1 MSNIPV
7 EPANDSD
14 EISLLD
20 IIQVIRENLALLL
33 IGPLVVGLVALGLTF
48 LIPPTYTATTVFL
61 PPQQQQSSASVLL
74 QSLGS
79 LGGIAGAATGLKNP
93 NDQFIAFL
101 KSRRIE
107 DKLVERFKLK
117 DRYDADLLT
126 DARQGLERRTRISS
140 GKDSLITVEVD
151 DRDPPFAAELANAY
165 VEELSILIKLLAL
178 TEAQQRRVF
187 FEAQLIATKENLTK
201 TEQALRSTG
210 INSSALKSNPVTA
223 VAAVARMQ
231 AEIAAQEIKVSS
243 MRAYL
248 ADSAPMFRQAL
259 SDLAA
264 LRAQLSKL
272 EKSSGT
278 PPASDS
284 DYVARF
290 RDFKYYETLFDLF
303 AKQFELAKVDE
314 SREGAKIQV
323 LDVAKSPE
331 KKSKPQRGLIVI
343 SAVLTAGGFL
353 LLFIFI
359 RNSLRTSI
367 SPKRH
372 EPSRQ

>member
-1 MSNIPV
+1 MSNLPV
-7 EPANDSD
+7 DAANDSD

-20 IIQVIRENLALLL
+20 IIQVIKENLALLL
-33 IGPLVVGLVALGLTF
+33 IGPLVVGLVALGITF

-61 PPQQQQSSASVLL
+61 PPQQQQSSANALL

-117 DRYDADLLT
+117 ERYDVELLT
-126 DARQGLERRTRISS
+126 DARMDLERRTRISS

-151 DRDPPFAAELANAY
+151 DRDPAFAAELANAH
-165 VEELSILIKLLAL
+165 VEELSSLIKLLAL
-178 TEAQQRRVF
+178 TEAQQRRAF
-187 FEAQLIATKENLTK
+187 FETQLIATKESLTK
-201 TEQALRSTG
+201 AEQALRSTG
-210 INSSALKSNPVTA
+210 VNSSALKSNPATA
-223 VAAVARMQ
+223 VAAVARVQ
-231 AEIAAQEIKVSS
+231 AEIAAQEVKVSS

-259 SDLAA
+259 GDLGA
-264 LRAQLSKL
+264 LRTQLSKL
-272 EKSSGT
+272 EKSSDT
-278 PPASDS
+278 PVATDS

-314 SREGAKIQV
+314 SREGSKIQV
-323 LDVAKSPE
+323 LDVAQAPE
-331 KKSKPQRGLIVI
+331 KKSKPKKALITLV
-343 SAVLTAGGFL
+343 AALAAGMML
-353 LLFIFI
+353 LLFIFV
-359 RNSLRTSI
+359 
-367 SPKRH
+367 RH
-372 EPSRQ
+372 SFRKMSTASKFASSS

>member
-1 MSNIPV
+1 MSNLPADA
-7 EPANDSD
+7 ANDSD

-20 IIQVIRENLALLL
+20 IIQVIRENLVLLVL
-33 IGPLVVGLVALGLTF
+33 GPLVVGLVALGITF

-79 LGGIAGAATGLKNP
+79 LGSIAGAATGLKNP

-117 DRYDADLLT
+117 DRYDVNLLT
-126 DARQGLERRTRISS
+126 DARLALEGRTRIAS
-140 GKDSLITVEVD
+140 GKDNLITIEVD
-151 DRDPPFAAELANAY
+151 DRDPAFAAELANAH
-165 VEELSILIKLLAL
+165 VEELSGLIKLLAL
-178 TEAQQRRVF
+178 TEAQQRRAF
-187 FEAQLIATKENLTK
+187 FEAQLIATKESLTK
-201 TEQALRSTG
+201 AEQALRSTG
-210 INSSALKSNPVTA
+210 VNSSALKSNPATA
-223 VAAVARMQ
+223 VAAVARVQ
-231 AEIAAQEIKVSS
+231 AEIAAQEVKVSS

-248 ADSAPMFRQAL
+248 ADSAPMFKQAL
-259 SDLAA
+259 GDLAA

-272 EKSSGT
+272 EKSSDT
-278 PPASDS
+278 PAATDS

-314 SREGAKIQV
+314 SREGSKIQV
-323 LDVAKSPE
+323 LDVAQAPE
-331 KKSKPQRGLIVI
+331 KKSKPKKALITLM
-343 SAVLTAGGFL
+343 AMLATGMFL
-353 LLFIFI
+353 LLFVFI
-359 RNSLRTSI
+359 RNGFRKMTYSFKARS
-367 SPKRH
+367 
-372 EPSRQ
+372 